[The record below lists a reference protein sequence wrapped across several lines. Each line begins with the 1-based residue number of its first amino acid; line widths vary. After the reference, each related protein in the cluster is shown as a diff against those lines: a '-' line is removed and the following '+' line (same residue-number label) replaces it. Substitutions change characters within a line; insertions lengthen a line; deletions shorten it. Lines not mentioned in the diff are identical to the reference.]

1 MKAHDQYLKFVRWE
15 DADQLYVG
23 YCADLFPWGGGCHG
37 ATEEE
42 TYHQLCAIV
51 AEEVDQLRQEGK
63 ALPPATTRAM
73 RDAVPA

>member
-1 MKAHDQYLKFVRWE
+1 MLQDGQDSEIVS
-15 DADQLYVG
+15 D
-23 YCADLFPWGGGCHG
+23 G